1 MRSLANAFTEEEVQ
15 EFVVRMQKAVGDDL
29 TFAAELKLDGLALNA
44 VYEDGRLAAAA
55 TRG

>member
-29 TFAAELKLDGLALNA
+29 TFAAELNLT
-44 VYEDGRLAAAA
+44 VWR
-55 TRG
+55 